1 MSKSTSFSIFLRQ
14 VGKSL
19 LLILLSACVGTALLI
34 LSEFLPAPTMD
45 RNLERSADI
54 FQATGKFPNLHTWCS
69 SRLDNYSDAI
79 MLQMAGNVSAEHP
92 VEYAMLSYHPVMG
105 ELDPVQIFVKHYI
118 EGVPYEKYEAY
129 SRYWHGYGVIY
140 RLLLLMMDY
149 HGIRKLNTMLQ
160 VGLIL
165 LICVM
170 MYQAGSRGRGMIIPL
185 LISYGMMPPTVMWM
199 NLECSLGF
207 YISMLAVMALLILY
221 QKKRIRR
228 KEYLVLLFAGICTA
242 YWDVLTYPMAA
253 LGLPLM
259 ATLCLEPERNAK
271 RALGRIIRLG
281 FFWGLGYGLMWI
293 SKWII
298 GTVLTGYNVFED
310 GISTFMLRTG
320 SEAYGESVT
329 VWRTLWRNL
338 KYFFHTPVSLLLLAY
353 LVVAGILLVCR
364 TRGTS
369 GFMKDFG
376 KAMIPYL
383 LIAFIPLIWCAV
395 TKNHANIHDWLAS
408 KAFIVSTMAVMCGL
422 AQILSGNP
430 LHEEAC
436 DKYDV

>member
-54 FQATGKFPNLHTWCS
+54 FLATGKFPNLHTWCS

-185 LISYGMMPPTVMWM
+185 LILKKMM
-199 NLECSLGF
+199 
-207 YISMLAVMALLILY
+207 
-221 QKKRIRR
+221 KK
-228 KEYLVLLFAGICTA
+228 K
-242 YWDVLTYPMAA
+242 
-253 LGLPLM
+253 
-259 ATLCLEPERNAK
+259 
-271 RALGRIIRLG
+271 
-281 FFWGLGYGLMWI
+281 
-293 SKWII
+293 
-298 GTVLTGYNVFED
+298 
-310 GISTFMLRTG
+310 
-320 SEAYGESVT
+320 
-329 VWRTLWRNL
+329 
-338 KYFFHTPVSLLLLAY
+338 
-353 LVVAGILLVCR
+353 
-364 TRGTS
+364 
-369 GFMKDFG
+369 
-376 KAMIPYL
+376 
-383 LIAFIPLIWCAV
+383 
-395 TKNHANIHDWLAS
+395 
-408 KAFIVSTMAVMCGL
+408 
-422 AQILSGNP
+422 
-430 LHEEAC
+430 
-436 DKYDV
+436 